1 MAKDATVGLTNES
14 GGEGDFEVSPEVLQ
28 MANSCF
34 ASGEDAARRGNC
46 DYAITLYLEG
56 LRYVPDDVEHG
67 HKPLLEA
74 AKRLSSSRKAR
85 GWGART
91 AQIRANMLQTLG
103 KKKEA
108 FVEMEKALVG
118 NPDSS
123 GNLASL
129 AQMATNLGLKKTGV
143 FFAEQALEAAR
154 RINKMTESMC
164 VQMAH
169 IYETHGMF
177 RAAMTA
183 LQDAERLDKSQSNKY
198 AKHIRDLAAR
208 TSIGDTQQAQSYKE
222 RIKDKTQ
229 AAESAKQQ
237 VVTAQ
242 DELAAKAEEL
252 VRQLEMTPNDL
263 NLMVTVGDT
272 YARAERDED
281 ALKYYRKART
291 LSGGGDYRI
300 KVKMDDLKIRQFRWE
315 LRRLDETL
323 AKSPNDESLKK
334 KREELVTRRNQFELE
349 VFQERSD
356 EYPTDMEVRYNLGLR
371 QYRCRNIEQALGAF
385 QMSTRDPKRKV
396 LSLNMLGKC
405 FFQSKLYQEAASQ
418 FRRAIENY
426 EVQGDDMWKE
436 LRYNLGLTYETM
448 KEWEKA
454 IDECYSQIVMVDFQ
468 YKDAAKR
475 LQRLRIRKDGGDDG
489 ETITMSESD

>member
-1 MAKDATVGLTNES
+1 MAKDAAVNMAKES
-14 GGEGDFEVSPEVLQ
+14 EGGDEFEVSPEVLQ
-28 MANSCF
+28 MASSCF
-34 ASGEDAARRGNC
+34 ASGDDAARRGNS
-46 DYAITLYLEG
+46 DYAITLYVEG

-74 AKRLSSSRKAR
+74 ARRLAASGKSG
-85 GWGART
+85 GWGAKT
-91 AQIRANMLQTLG
+91 AQVKASMLQTMG

-118 NPDSS
+118 NPDNSA
-123 GNLASL
+123 NLATL

-143 FFAEQALEAAR
+143 FFAEQAMESAK
-154 RINKMTESMC
+154 RINKLTEGMC

-169 IYETHGMF
+169 IYEAHGMF
-177 RAAMTA
+177 RAAMMA
-183 LQDAERLDKSQSNKY
+183 LQDAERMDKSQSNKY
-198 AKHIRDLAAR
+198 GKHIRDLAAR
-208 TSIGDTQQAQSYKE
+208 TSIGDTADAKSYKD
-222 RIKDKTQ
+222 RIKDKNQ
-229 AAESAKQQ
+229 AAESSKQQ

-242 DELAAKAEEL
+242 DELTLKAEEL
-252 VRQLEMTPNDL
+252 AKQLEKTPNDL

-272 YARAERDED
+272 YARAERDEE
-281 ALKYYRKART
+281 ALKYYKKART

-300 KVKMDDLKIRQFRWE
+300 KVKMDDLKIRQFRRE
-315 LRRLDETL
+315 IRQLDEVI
-323 AKSPNDESLKK
+323 AKAPNDPSLKS
-334 KREELVTRRNQFELE
+334 KREELTTRRNQFELE
-349 VFQERSD
+349 VFQERAD
-356 EYPTDMEVRYNLGLR
+356 EYPTDMSVRYDLGLR
-371 QYRCRNIEQALGAF
+371 HYRCGNIEQALGAF

-405 FFQSKLYQEAASQ
+405 FFQSRLHQEAAGQ
-418 FRRAIENY
+418 FQRAIESY

-454 IDECYSQIVMVDFQ
+454 MACYSDIVMVDFQ

-475 LQRLRIRKDGGDDG
+475 LARLRTRKDGGDDG
-489 ETITMSESD
+489 EMITMSESD